1 MRFEFPK
8 SRFTDNSNA
17 QHHRQNT
24 PPTSNESCRRKIS
37 SDGPIIPCRVLLGSG
52 KSAEITS
59 IHSQTFA
66 PCSSFWPRPWHRFF
80 TPGLGVLAIEKSLDR
95 LLEFFRRFVRA
106 GSDLSLDFGNSH
118 LASSRLV
125 RSDHKSGLPHLRNG
139 CRSVRATQP
148 NFSRARTTP
157 SLKV

>member
-1 MRFEFPK
+1 LNFKVQNTAVLGTSK
-8 SRFTDNSNA
+8 SDA
-17 QHHRQNT
+17 QHHRQNR
-24 PPTSNESCRRKIS
+24 SHSCERFVA
-37 SDGPIIPCRVLLGSG
+37 DGPIIPCSVQLGSG
-52 KSAEITS
+52 KSAEIPS
-59 IHSQTFA
+59 NHSQTFA
-66 PCSSFWPRPWHRFF
+66 SYSSFWPRPWHRFF
-80 TPGLGVLAIEKSLDR
+80 TPGLGVLAIEKGLDR
-95 LLEFFRRFVRA
+95 LLQFLRRFVRA